1 MQRLGKEEGGME
13 KSCIAARKQ
22 SGASYPS
29 PNTVTWGKA
38 WELLLGTEAGKR
50 KTAAQKVI
58 IHALIS

>member
-1 MQRLGKEEGGME
+1 ME

-38 WELLLGTEAGKR
+38 WELLLGTKAGKR

-58 IHALIS
+58 IHALISQLK